1 MLARYSIL
9 FTVFRHNIL
18 YLNLTII
25 ANWVGL
31 WMDNPFV
38 WSATVF
44 ICSIENYQESV
55 FSLKKQGKKW
65 KKRFVIWVLFKKMHW
80 SNTKYVKMYQKS
92 DSKRILTEKSSKFWF
107 KNTKKS
113 LLVSVKKKWLQII
126 EPIEFH
132 SKNKSQFHR
141 TLRAIGTITLFF
153 SFLFIKHKVE
163 LCHLHDDH
171 SDQTFGML
179 IPSRWKYWMNHR
191 IS

>member
-1 MLARYSIL
+1 MGWSLDGQSLCVKCNSFYL
-9 FTVFRHNIL
+9 F
-18 YLNLTII
+18 
-25 ANWVGL
+25 NWKLPGEC
-31 WMDNPFV
+31 F
-38 WSATVF
+38 
-44 ICSIENYQESV
+44 
-55 FSLKKQGKKW
+55 FSQKTGKK
-65 KKRFVIWVLFKKMHW
+65 
-80 SNTKYVKMYQKS
+80 N
-92 DSKRILTEKSSKFWF
+92 EKSVLSSEFYSKKCIEATPNMWKCIKNRIPREYWQKNHPNFDF
-107 KNTKKS
+107 KTRKKS